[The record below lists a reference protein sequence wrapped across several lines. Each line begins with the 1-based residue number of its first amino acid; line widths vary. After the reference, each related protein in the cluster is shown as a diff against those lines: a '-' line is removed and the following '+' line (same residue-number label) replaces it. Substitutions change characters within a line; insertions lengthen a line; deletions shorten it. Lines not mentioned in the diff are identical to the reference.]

1 MLTEALIALAAAGG
15 TSVVQAAGTDAWATA
30 KAGMARLLA
39 RGQPRQ
45 VTIIEG
51 RLEDSQ
57 AQLTSLSGQ
66 PLQEAQ
72 QGEAKAWATRLRDV
86 LDEDPDAAHRLQKL
100 LEDLTAEGVTGVT
113 SAGDH
118 GFAVSGDSHIEASH
132 GGVGAG
138 VIHGS
143 VSTGNPSSPR
153 PTEG

>member
-30 KAGMARLLA
+30 KAGMARLLG
-39 RGQPRQ
+39 RGQPQQ
-45 VTIIEG
+45 VTVIEG
-51 RLEDSQ
+51 RLEDSR
-57 AQLTSLSGQ
+57 AQLTELSGQ
-66 PLQEAQ
+66 QLVQAQ
-72 QGEAKAWATRLRDV
+72 QLQAQAWATRLRDV
-86 LDEDPDAAHRLQKL
+86 LEENPEAAIGLRKL
-100 LEDLTAEGVTGVT
+100 LEDLAAAGVSGTA

-118 GFAVSGDSHIEASH
+118 GFAVGGDSYVEASH

-143 VSTGNPSSPR
+143 VSTGNPSPPR